1 MPGRGRP
8 KPGKLDAL
16 LKALGPRDSLGGSPP
31 GSKPMPPRLPPPEQ
45 PELFRSALA
54 NLVDPR
60 HPLVRLAGLIEWER
74 FAAAFGP
81 LYRDGVGRPGP
92 PTRLMVGLHLIKHM
106 DGLSD
111 EAVCARFL
119 DSPYVQLFCGETH
132 FQHTL
137 PLDRSSMTR
146 WRKRIGP
153 ERLELLLAETL
164 AAAQRAGAA
173 EPKHFGR
180 VSIDTTVQPK
190 AVTHPTDSKLLHR
203 GVEILGRLA
212 RRHGIAPRQSYTRV
226 STHARREV
234 AKLIHRG
241 RHREAERV
249 VRRMRTWLGRLARDI
264 ARKIAGAADEVR
276 AAFAAPLGLITRLLR
291 QRRDDRGR
299 EKIYALHAPEVE
311 CIGKGKART
320 RFEFGVK
327 VSLAT
332 TNRAAPGGQFVLGAR
347 TLPGNPF
354 DGHTLADQIV
364 QTERITGVRIDRA
377 YVDRGYRGHDAD
389 KARVFLS
396 GQKRGVTPTIRRE
409 IRRRAAIEP
418 VIGHM
423 KADGHL
429 GRNFLAG
436 TTGDAI
442 NLLLA
447 AAGHN
452 LRLLRAW
459 LIRLLAFLLS
469 LFTISNPMAPPRR
482 AQLAAR

>member
-1 MPGRGRP
+1 
-8 KPGKLDAL
+8 
-16 LKALGPRDSLGGSPP
+16 
-31 GSKPMPPRLPPPEQ
+31 MPPKSPPPEQ
-45 PELFRSALA
+45 PELFRSALV
-54 NLVDPR
+54 NLVDRR
-60 HPLVRLAGLIEWER
+60 HPLVRLAGLIDWER
-74 FAAAFGP
+74 FAAAFGT
-81 LYRDGVGRPGP
+81 LYRDGGRPGL
-92 PTRLMVGLHLIKHM
+92 PTRLMVGLHLLKHM

-111 EAVCARFL
+111 DAVCARFL

-132 FQHTL
+132 FGHAL

-146 WRKRIGP
+146 WRQRIGA
-153 ERLELLLAETL
+153 EQLETLLAETL
-164 AAAQRAGAA
+164 AAAERAGAA
-173 EPKHFGR
+173 EPKHFQR
-180 VSIDTTVQPK
+180 VTVDTTVQPK

-212 RRHGIAPRQSYTRV
+212 RRHGVALRQSYTRV
-226 STHARREV
+226 STRARREV

-264 ARKIAGAADEVR
+264 TRKIAGAAEAVR
-276 AAFAAPLGLITRLLR
+276 VAFATPLDRIAQLLR

-320 RFEFGVK
+320 RFEFGCK

-332 TNRAAPGGQFVLGAR
+332 TNRTAPGGQFVLGAR
-347 TLPGNPF
+347 SLPGNPF
-354 DGHTLADQIV
+354 DGHTLAAQIA
-364 QTERITGVRIDRA
+364 QTERITGVSVERA

-389 KARVFLS
+389 KNRVFLS

-409 IRRRAAIEP
+409 IRRRAGIEP

-423 KADGHL
+423 KEDGHL

-436 TTGDAI
+436 ATGDAI
-442 NLLLA
+442 NVILA

-459 LIRLLAFLLS
+459 LIRLLVLLFSFLAISAPKPPLS
-469 LFTISNPMAPPRR
+469 
-482 AQLAAR
+482 AQLVAR

>member
-1 MPGRGRP
+1 MPP
-8 KPGKLDAL
+8 K
-16 LKALGPRDSLGGSPP
+16 SPP
-31 GSKPMPPRLPPPEQ
+31 QEQ
-45 PELFRSALA
+45 PELFRSALM

-60 HPLVRLAGLIEWER
+60 HPLVRLAGLIDWQR

-81 LYRDGVGRPGP
+81 LYRDGLGRPGL

-132 FQHTL
+132 FQHAL

-146 WRKRIGP
+146 WRKRIGA

-173 EPKHFGR
+173 EPKHFQR
-180 VSIDTTVQPK
+180 VTVDTTVQPK
-190 AVTHPTDSKLLHR
+190 AVTHPTDSKLLSR
-203 GVEILGRLA
+203 GIEILGRLA
-212 RRHGIAPRQSYTRV
+212 RRHGIALRQSYTRL
-226 STHARREV
+226 STRARREV

-249 VRRMRTWLGRLARDI
+249 VRRMRTWLGRLARDV
-264 ARKIAGAADEVR
+264 ARKIETAATAVR
-276 AAFAAPLGLITRLLR
+276 AAFGQPLALITRLLR
-291 QRRDDRGR
+291 QRREDRGR
-299 EKIYALHAPEVE
+299 DKIYALHAPEVE

-320 RFEFGVK
+320 RFEFGCK

-332 TNRAAPGGQFVLGAR
+332 TNRPAPGGQFVLGAR

-354 DGHTLADQIV
+354 DGHTLADQIT
-364 QTERITGVRIDRA
+364 QTERITGVPIERA
-377 YVDRGYRGHDAD
+377 YLDRGYRGHDAAD
-389 KARVFLS
+389 LNSGEAHKTRVFLS

-436 TTGDAI
+436 TSGDAI
-442 NLLLA
+442 NLILA

-459 LIRLLAFLLS
+459 LIRLLAFLLALLALS
-469 LFTISNPMAPPRR
+469 VLTPPSPA
-482 AQLAAR
+482 AQTAVR

>member
-1 MPGRGRP
+1 MPP
-8 KPGKLDAL
+8 V
-16 LKALGPRDSLGGSPP
+16 SPP
-31 GSKPMPPRLPPPEQ
+31 SEQ
-45 PELFRSALA
+45 PELFRSALV
-54 NLVDPR
+54 NLVDRR
-60 HPLVRLAGLIEWER
+60 HPLVRLAGLIDWDR
-74 FAAAFGP
+74 FATAFGP
-81 LYRDGVGRPGP
+81 LYREGVGRPGL

-106 DGLSD
+106 DSLSD
-111 EAVCARFL
+111 DAVCARFL
-119 DSPYVQLFCGETH
+119 DSPYVQLFCGESH
-132 FQHTL
+132 FQHAL

-146 WRKRIGP
+146 WRKRIGA

-173 EPKHFGR
+173 EPKHFER
-180 VSIDTTVQPK
+180 VTVDTTIQPK
-190 AVTHPTDSKLLHR
+190 AVTHPTDSKLIHR

-212 RRHGIAPRQSYTRV
+212 RRHGVVLRQSYARV

-234 AKLIHRG
+234 ARLIHRG
-241 RHREAERV
+241 RHREAERKV
-249 VRRMRTWLGRLARDI
+249 SRMRTWLGRLARDI
-264 ARKIAGAADEVR
+264 ARKITGAGKAVR
-276 AAFAAPLGLITRLLR
+276 AAFVTPLERIARLLR

-332 TNRAAPGGQFVLGAR
+332 TNRPAPGGQFVIGAR

-354 DGHTLADQIV
+354 DGHTLAAQIA
-364 QTERITGVRIDRA
+364 QTERITGVPVERA

-409 IRRRAAIEP
+409 IRRRAGIEP
-418 VIGHM
+418 VIGHL
-423 KADGHL
+423 KSDGHL

-436 TTGDAI
+436 ATGDAL
-442 NLLLA
+442 NVVLA

-469 LFTISNPMAPPRR
+469 LLAVSASAARTTTP
-482 AQLAAR
+482 QLAAH

>member
-1 MPGRGRP
+1 L
-8 KPGKLDAL
+8 KLSRR
-16 LKALGPRDSLGGSPP
+16 RDSLGASPRW
-31 GSKPMPPRLPPPEQ
+31 STPMPPRSPPSEQ
-45 PELFRSALA
+45 PELFRSALV
-54 NLVDPR
+54 NLVDRR
-60 HPLVRLAGLIEWER
+60 HPLVRLAGLILWDR
-74 FAAAFGP
+74 FATAFGP
-81 LYRDGVGRPGP
+81 LYREGVGRPGL
-92 PTRLMVGLHLIKHM
+92 PTRLMAGLHLIKHM

-111 EAVCARFL
+111 DAVCARFL

-132 FQHTL
+132 FRHAL

-146 WRKRIGP
+146 WRQRIGA

-164 AAAQRAGAA
+164 AAAERAGAA
-173 EPKHFGR
+173 EPRHFER
-180 VSIDTTVQPK
+180 VTIDTTVQPK
-190 AVTHPTDSKLLHR
+190 AVTHPTDSRLIHR

-212 RRHGIAPRQSYTRV
+212 RRHGVALRQSYARV
-226 STHARREV
+226 STRARREV
-234 AKLIHRG
+234 ARLIHRG

-249 VRRMRTWLGRLARDI
+249 VRRMRTWLGRLARDV
-264 ARKIAGAADEVR
+264 ARKLAGAAEAVR
-276 AAFAAPLGLITRLLR
+276 AAFAAPLDRIARLLR
-291 QRRDDRGR
+291 QRREDRGR
-299 EKIYALHAPEVE
+299 GKIYALHAPEVE

-332 TNRAAPGGQFVLGAR
+332 TNRTTPGGQFVIGAR
-347 TLPGNPF
+347 ALPGNPF
-354 DGHTLADQIV
+354 DGHTLAAQIA
-364 QTERITGVRIDRA
+364 QTERVTGVPVERA

-409 IRRRAAIEP
+409 IRRRAGIEP

-436 TTGDAI
+436 ATGDAI
-442 NLLLA
+442 NVILA

-469 LFTISNPMAPPRR
+469 LLPISGTMETPRS
-482 AQLAAR
+482 ACLPAR

>member
-1 MPGRGRP
+1 
-8 KPGKLDAL
+8 
-16 LKALGPRDSLGGSPP
+16 
-31 GSKPMPPRLPPPEQ
+31 MPPLSSSSEQ
-45 PELFRSALA
+45 PELFRSALV
-54 NLVDPR
+54 NLVDRR
-60 HPLVRLAGLIEWER
+60 HPLVRLAGLIDWER
-74 FAAAFGP
+74 FATAFGP
-81 LYRDGVGRPGP
+81 LYREGVGRPGL
-92 PTRLMVGLHLIKHM
+92 PTRLMVGLHLIKHL

-132 FQHTL
+132 FQHAL
-137 PLDRSSMTR
+137 PLDRSSMSR
-146 WRKRIGP
+146 WRKRIGA

-173 EPKHFGR
+173 EPKHFER
-180 VSIDTTVQPK
+180 VTIDTTVQPK

-203 GVEILGRLA
+203 GVELLGRLA
-212 RRHGIAPRQSYTRV
+212 RRHGITLRQSYARV

-234 AKLIHRG
+234 ARLIHRG

-249 VRRMRTWLGRLARDI
+249 VRRMRTWLGRLVRDI
-264 ARKIAGAADEVR
+264 TRKIAGAAEAVR
-276 AAFAAPLGLITRLLR
+276 TAFATPLERIARLLR
-291 QRRDDRGR
+291 QRREDRGR
-299 EKIYALHAPEVE
+299 EKLYALHAPEVE

-347 TLPGNPF
+347 ALPGNPF
-354 DGHTLADQIV
+354 DGHTLAAQIA
-364 QTERITGVRIDRA
+364 QTERITGVPVERA

-389 KARVFLS
+389 KQRVFIS

-409 IRRRAAIEP
+409 LRRRAGIEP

-423 KADGHL
+423 KSDGHL

-436 TTGDAI
+436 TAGDAI
-442 NLLLA
+442 NVILA

-459 LIRLLAFLLS
+459 LIRLLAVLLS
-469 LFTISNPMAPPRR
+469 LLAISAHTAPTHSP
-482 AQLAAR
+482 QLIAR